1 MRRNPLLAAVLVAA
15 AVVLAASWF
24 GFSGRQGLTPVQ
36 PASPGTEGIDQIYLF
51 IGVCAVVVFLAVMIP
66 LALIL
71 ARYREQA
78 QPREV
83 EGPQIRGNTKLELT
97 WTVLP
102 TLIVV
107 AIIGFTLY
115 KAGGIREPARA
126 AGERADVQ
134 IRVEGRQFYWRY
146 VYPNG
151 VIAIDRLRVPVDRVV
166 DLTVTAPDA
175 DVVHSYWV
183 PALAGKIDAIPGV
196 ENELKF
202 RARRTGIFEGKCAE
216 LCGIQHTEML
226 FSVEVL
232 PRAEYDRWLA
242 RQATAQ
248 TGRGEELGRTL
259 WEGVCAKCHFAAPEH
274 APNLAGNP
282 LLADAEAVRQVV
294 TQGRGRM
301 PAVGRGWTERELDA
315 LTGYVKTFAPRGDE
329 DGSDS

>member
-146 VYPNG
+146 VYENG
-151 VIAIDRLRVPVDRVV
+151 AIAIDRLRVPVDRVV
-166 DLTVTAPDA
+166 ELDVTAPGA
-175 DVVHSYWV
+175 DVVHSFWA
-183 PALAGKIDAIPGV
+183 PALTGKVDAIPGV
-196 ENELKF
+196 VNHLRF
-202 RARRTGIFEGKCAE
+202 RADRTGVFEGKCAE
-216 LCGIQHTEML
+216 LCGIQHGAML
-226 FSVEVL
+226 LSVEVL
-232 PRAEYDRWLA
+232 PAAEFDRWVERTRTEQEGRPS
-242 RQATAQ
+242 RQLGEAQ
-248 TGRGEELGRTL
+248 
-259 WEGVCAKCHFAAPEH
+259 WAGVCSKCHFSAPEY
-274 APNLAGNP
+274 APNLIGNP
-282 LLADAEAVRQVV
+282 LLGNREAVTDIVRN
-294 TQGRGRM
+294 GRGLM
-301 PAVGRGWTERELDA
+301 PAVGRGWTEDEMRA
-315 LTGYVKTFAPRGDE
+315 LLAYVRQFAPQEEG
-329 DGSDS
+329 DGS